1 DVSRV
6 WLRGWSRS
14 SRYVFVTGRCPMSRR
29 IGGWLLVVA
38 LAGGPSPRLLAQ
50 ESSSGVR
57 EVSASAHS
65 VIPLQTRVR
74 YTTMVLPAGGEEILD
89 AICGDRDF
97 WVISSTHNIV
107 HVKPA
112 KEGAATNLNVVT
124 ASGAVYAFLL
134 TEKNGTST
142 PDLK

>member
-1 DVSRV
+1 
-6 WLRGWSRS
+6 
-14 SRYVFVTGRCPMSRR
+14 
-29 IGGWLLVVA
+29 
-38 LAGGPSPRLLAQ
+38 
-50 ESSSGVR
+50 
-57 EVSASAHS
+57 
-65 VIPLQTRVR
+65 
-74 YTTMVLPAGGEEILD
+74 
-89 AICGDRDF
+89 DF

-142 PDLK
+142 PDLKVYVHADASVRSERPKYFSAAQVEALQTSLIEARAIGDAAHQRAADAIASHQQQ